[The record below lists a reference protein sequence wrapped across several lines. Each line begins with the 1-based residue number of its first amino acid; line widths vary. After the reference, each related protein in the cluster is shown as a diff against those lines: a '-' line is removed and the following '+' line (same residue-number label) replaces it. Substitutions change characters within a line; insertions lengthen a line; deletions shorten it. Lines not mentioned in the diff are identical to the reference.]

1 MIHVANLLGSVAAI
15 RAPLDQQKE
24 FRKLEA
30 YNNWHRLKIKLLT
43 IVWFGGATKKMPEGQ
58 KQTGLGKDDAKMD
71 RRSSLQ
77 RLQEASARLRTDF
90 KHTVSEVKDSVRSKA
105 TRWAKKCQGGNAG
118 IPPSFTWS
126 ATMWSFA
133 GILIT
138 HLVLSGINVLIG
150 KLSDGDL
157 SLILAPL
164 GALTTLQYNL
174 TAAPAR

>member
-15 RAPLDQQKE
+15 QTPLEQQKE

-30 YNNWHRLKIKLLT
+30 YGNWHRLKIKLLT
-43 IVWFGGATKKMPEGQ
+43 IVWFGGAKKQMPEAQ
-58 KQTGLGKDDAKMD
+58 KQAGLGKDDAKD

-77 RLQEASARLRTDF
+77 RLQEASVRLRTDF
-90 KHTVSEVKDSVRSKA
+90 KRTVSEAQDSIRSKA
-105 TRWAKKCQGGNAG
+105 TRLAKKCQGGNAG
-118 IPPSFTWS
+118 IPPSFTWN

-138 HLVLSGINVLIG
+138 HLVLSGINVFVG